1 MPTLARSLSGR
12 LLVLTILFV
21 MLAEVLIFTPSI
33 ARFRVV
39 WLEEKLAAG
48 HLAALTV
55 LAAPENMV
63 TAELEAELLDHV
75 GAYRLYLARPGEPM
89 LALGGAEHE
98 PVTHIVDLDDRSI
111 VGLIADA
118 FSTMTQGSNRVI
130 RVIGMSPREETA
142 RVEVILDEGPLCESM
157 IDFSWRILALSII
170 ISLITAGLVF
180 LSLRWLTVRPLIR
193 FTEKMVAFREDP
205 EDGDN
210 IIQPSRRTD
219 EVGVAEREL
228 RDMQVELVA
237 ALKQQS
243 RLAALGTAVSKINH
257 DLRNILATAIL
268 VSERLTAS
276 ENPEVQKTATTVV
289 HSLDRAVDLCGKTLT
304 YTSEGG
310 PPLRRDT
317 VDIHD
322 LVEEAG
328 SDLAPVRSERTAW
341 INRVAE
347 GLTAHADPDQ
357 LLRVLDNL
365 GKNAYEAGAETVT
378 VTATR
383 RASFVDIE
391 LVDDGP
397 GLPPRA
403 REHLF
408 KPFAGTA
415 RRGGTGLGLAIAR
428 EIMVAHRGDIRLIHS
443 DASGTR
449 FRLELPG

>member
-1 MPTLARSLSGR
+1 MRSLSGR

-33 ARFRVV
+33 ARYRLV
-39 WLEEKLAAG
+39 WLEEKLASA

-75 GAYRLYLARPGEPM
+75 GAYRVYLSREGEPV
-89 LALGGAEHE
+89 LALGSAEHQ
-98 PVTHIVDLDDRSI
+98 PVQRIVDLDDRG
-111 VGLIADA
+111 VLTPIADA
-118 FSTMTQGSNRVI
+118 FDTMSQGAGRVI
-130 RVIGMSPREETA
+130 RVIGMSPRDETA
-142 RVEVILDEGPLCESM
+142 MVEVILNEGPLCASM

-180 LSLRWLTVRPLIR
+180 LALRWLTVRPLIR
-193 FTEKMVAFREDP
+193 FTEKMVAFRDDP

-228 RDMQVELVA
+228 RDMQVALVA

-276 ENPEVQKTATTVV
+276 DNPDVKATAIKVV
-289 HSLDRAVDLCGKTLT
+289 DALDRAVDLCGKTLT
-304 YTSEGG
+304 YTSDGG
-310 PPLRRDT
+310 PPLRRDI

-322 LVEEAG
+322 LVDIAG
-328 SDLAPVRSERTAW
+328 NDLAPVRSERTAW
-341 INRVAE
+341 VNCVTE
-347 GLTAHADPDQ
+347 GLTAHADREQ

-378 VTATR
+378 VTAKQ

-415 RRGGTGLGLAIAR
+415 RLGGTGLGLAIAR
-428 EIMVAHRGDIRLIHS
+428 EIMVAHRGDIRLVHS
-443 DASGTR
+443 DATGTR
-449 FRLELPG
+449 FRLELPR